1 MLSIPPTVIVL
12 YGLCC
17 DCSSSSRHLHVP
29 GPFLR
34 IFIVSYYFSTLIASW
49 TSVPVWFLG
58 WLCQFPGYIHSSI
71 TTSLSSWTYVP
82 VSFLGWLC
90 QFPGSSTFSTFL
102 ASWTS
107 VPVSFLGWFYQFPGF
122 FIFDE
127 SLVLDFCPCFV
138 PWLAVHMPVS
148 WRFFGDSLAFLDDL
162 FVFYSICSVFI
173 HSDHDTYSSG
183 STSHSLTSNLGGLL
197 YIFGTLSSS
206 FRSFWSAVPSGGAH
220 PVHPCS
226 EAAWAPVSLVSD
238 STAVET
244 VSLSS
249 ARTHVKS
256 PTDESFMNAYPERMN
271 RMILKAARSTSCQF
285 AQNPGVIHWRTVKRI
300 LRYLTNPLSS
310 NPVQYQR
317 TKLIDILW
325 SFVREAIAA
334 GW

>member
-1 MLSIPPTVIVL
+1 MTPT
-12 YGLCC
+12 
-17 DCSSSSRHLHVP
+17 
-29 GPFLR
+29 
-34 IFIVSYYFSTLIASW
+34 
-49 TSVPVWFLG
+49 PVALQACR
-58 WLCQFPGYIHSSI
+58 L
-71 TTSLSSWTYVP
+71 
-82 VSFLGWLC
+82 
-90 QFPGSSTFSTFL
+90 
-102 ASWTS
+102 
-107 VPVSFLGWFYQFPGF
+107 
-122 FIFDE
+122 
-127 SLVLDFCPCFV
+127 
-138 PWLAVHMPVS
+138 
-148 WRFFGDSLAFLDDL
+148 
-162 FVFYSICSVFI
+162 
-173 HSDHDTYSSG
+173 
-183 STSHSLTSNLGGLL
+183 SHSLTSNLGGLL

-271 RMILKAARSTSCQF
+271 RMILKAARSMSCQF

>member
-1 MLSIPPTVIVL
+1 M
-12 YGLCC
+12 
-17 DCSSSSRHLHVP
+17 
-29 GPFLR
+29 
-34 IFIVSYYFSTLIASW
+34 A
-49 TSVPVWFLG
+49 
-58 WLCQFPGYIHSSI
+58 
-71 TTSLSSWTYVP
+71 
-82 VSFLGWLC
+82 
-90 QFPGSSTFSTFL
+90 GSAGVVGS
-102 ASWTS
+102 
-107 VPVSFLGWFYQFPGF
+107 
-122 FIFDE
+122 
-127 SLVLDFCPCFV
+127 
-138 PWLAVHMPVS
+138 
-148 WRFFGDSLAFLDDL
+148 FGDSFAFLDSL
-162 FVFYSICSVFI
+162 YVLYLLRSVLI
-173 HSDHDTYSSG
+173 SSCTYS
-183 STSHSLTSNLGGLL
+183 GGISRHF
-197 YIFGTLSSS
+197 YVSDIGAPTCIFGTFYFI
-206 FRSFWSAVPSGGAH
+206 FRPSWSAVPSGGAH

-271 RMILKAARSTSCQF
+271 RMILKAARSMSCQF

>member
-1 MLSIPPTVIVL
+1 M
-12 YGLCC
+12 
-17 DCSSSSRHLHVP
+17 
-29 GPFLR
+29 FA
-34 IFIVSYYFSTLIASW
+34 F
-49 TSVPVWFLG
+49 
-58 WLCQFPGYIHSSI
+58 
-71 TTSLSSWTYVP
+71 
-82 VSFLGWLC
+82 
-90 QFPGSSTFSTFL
+90 
-102 ASWTS
+102 
-107 VPVSFLGWFYQFPGF
+107 
-122 FIFDE
+122 
-127 SLVLDFCPCFV
+127 LDFCPCFV

-148 WRFFGDSLAFLDDL
+148 WSFFGDSLASLDDL

-271 RMILKAARSTSCQF
+271 RMILKAARSMSCQF

-334 GW
+334 GWWRWSTFFKKW